1 MASVPL
7 VKLGIMGEDGHARGT
22 LEIRL
27 LPGASVGAG
36 IAPLV
41 DAREDPDRDPDL
53 EPVQLLEGREYL
65 FAVEVPGG
73 SGSIITDKPELFARD
88 TERGDRGR
96 LRTGLYTGTVRLRIT
111 QGGAPVGTVAFDVRS
126 SKLDYL
132 LSYRWML
139 RDIAAT
145 AAELVMDRF
154 TPSEQSFAVDDT
166 RDANTLYQRFAFL
179 RSLIEGEAF
188 QASMHQILTRPYV
201 AWEEVDHVAAPAGG
215 IRGSSA
221 LARSL
226 AGPGPRV
233 PWPGA
238 ARSRAMRT
246 LPGAIATTRSEISVD
261 NAPNRFVRFALE
273 RWREIV
279 AEIGAALDSA
289 RSSSSV
295 ERGLREVAALVAQL
309 DALLASELFREVNE
323 LTHFPAGNQ
332 VLQNRD
338 GYRYILS
345 AHAQVDLSSRLSW
358 PGMEDIYAAG
368 QRNVARLYEY
378 WVYLQLGQIVA
389 RLCNRSFDIGHMI
402 EPSEDGLVL
411 RLRTGERRVLSGT
424 VERLGRTIRLEL
436 WFNRSFGPSGSRES
450 ARDGSWTRRMRPD
463 CSLMASLTPEA
474 GQLEPIWVHF
484 DAKYRIDTILDVFG
498 PEPEVKKDEET
509 GGERTDWLR
518 EDLLKM
524 HAYKDAIRRSVGAYV
539 VYPGASGGD
548 PFREYHELL
557 PGLGAFALRPTA
569 TGDADGTQ
577 AVVKFID
584 DVLSHVALQLTQHER
599 ARFWLEQ
606 AYSGRPSD
614 TSVSAVSFLER
625 PPADVLVLLGFA
637 RSSEHRAWIA
647 SERLYNMRADPDRL
661 GAVGVDARELSA
673 QLLIVYGAAP
683 HEQVDLYRIVGIPRV
698 MTAEQLVLRGY
709 PTPRG
714 AHYFCLPVEA
724 IQGSSKPSWLDGEVA
739 RRAHRRAVSA
749 AVPGVPATV
758 SWLDLCAWK

>member
-1 MASVPL
+1 LASVPL
-7 VKLGIMGEDGHARGT
+7 VKLGIVGEDGHARGT

-27 LPGASVGAG
+27 LPGAVAG

-65 FAVEVPGG
+65 FAIEIPGG
-73 SGSIITDKPELFARD
+73 SGPITTDKPELFARD

-96 LRTGLYTGTVRLRIT
+96 LRTGLYTGTVRLRIA
-111 QGGAPVGTVAFDVRS
+111 QGGASVGTVAFDVRS

-166 RDANTLYQRFAFL
+166 RDAETLYQRFAFL

-188 QASMHQILTRPYV
+188 QASMRQILTRPYV
-201 AWEEVDHVAAPAGG
+201 AWEEVDHVSAPAGG
-215 IRGSSA
+215 IRAGSS

-233 PWPGA
+233 TWPGA
-238 ARSRAMRT
+238 PRSGAIRT
-246 LPGAIATTRSEISVD
+246 LPSRIATTRTETSVD

-279 AEIGAALDSA
+279 AGIGAALESR

-295 ERGLREVAALVAQL
+295 ERGLREVAALAAQL
-309 DALLASELFREVNE
+309 DVLLAADLFREVNA

-332 VLQNRD
+332 VLQKRD
-338 GYRYILS
+338 GYRFILS
-345 AHAQVDLSSRLSW
+345 AYAQLDLSSRLSW

-368 QRNVARLYEY
+368 QRDVARLYEY
-378 WVYLQLGQIVA
+378 WVYLQLGQIIA
-389 RLCNRSFDIGHMI
+389 QLCNLSFDLGQMI
-402 EPSEDGLVL
+402 EQSEDRLVL
-411 RLRTGERRVLSGT
+411 RLRAGERRVLTGT
-424 VERLGRTIRLEL
+424 VFRLGRTIRLEL
-436 WFNRSFGPSGSRES
+436 WFNRTFGSSGKQES
-450 ARDGSWTRRMRPD
+450 AGDGSWTRQMRPD

-474 GQLEPIWVHF
+474 GQLDPIWIHF
-484 DAKYRIDTILDVFG
+484 DAKYRIESILDVFG
-498 PEPEVKKDEET
+498 PEPKKDEET
-509 GGERTDWLR
+509 STERTDWLR

-524 HAYKDAIRRSVGAYV
+524 HAYKGAIRRSVGAYV

-577 AVVKFID
+577 TIVKFID
-584 DVLSHVALQLTQHER
+584 DVLSHVGLQVTQHER
-599 ARFWLEQ
+599 ARYWLEQ
-606 AYSGRPSD
+606 AYAGTPSD
-614 TSVSAVSFLER
+614 TRVAAVPFLDR
-625 PPADVLVLLGFA
+625 PPADALVLLGYA
-637 RSSEHRAWIA
+637 RSAKHRAWIA
-647 SERLYNMRADPDRL
+647 RERLYNMRADPHRF

-673 QLLIVYGAAP
+673 QILIVYGKAADN
-683 HEQVDLYRIVGIPRV
+683 QVDLYRIVGMPAV
-698 MTAEQLVLRGY
+698 LTAAQLVQRGY
-709 PTPRG
+709 PKPRG
-714 AHYFCLPVEA
+714 EHYFCLFLEA
-724 IQGSSKPSWLDGEVA
+724 IQGSSKPVWLDGEVV
-739 RRAHRRAVSA
+739 RRAHRRAAPRPV
-749 AVPGVPATV
+749 VGVPATV

>member
-7 VKLGIMGEDGHARGT
+7 VKLGIVGEDGHARGT

-27 LPGASVGAG
+27 LPGASAGAG
-36 IAPLV
+36 IPPLV

-65 FAVEVPGG
+65 FAIEIPGE
-73 SGSIITDKPELFARD
+73 SGPITTDKPEFFARD

-111 QGGAPVGTVAFDVRS
+111 QGGASVGTVAFDVRS

-273 RWREIV
+273 RWREII

-345 AHAQVDLSSRLSW
+345 AYVQSALSSRLSW

-436 WFNRSFGPSGSRES
+436 WFNRSFGPSGSKES
-450 ARDGSWTRRMRPD
+450 ARDGSWTRQMRPD

-498 PEPEVKKDEET
+498 PEVKKDEEA

-569 TGDADGTQ
+569 TGDADGTP
-577 AVVKFID
+577 AIVKFID
-584 DVLSHVALQLTQHER
+584 DVLSHVGLQVTQHER
-599 ARFWLEQ
+599 ARYWLEQ
-606 AYSGRPSD
+606 AYAGTPSD
-614 TSVSAVSFLER
+614 TRVAAVPFLDR
-625 PPADVLVLLGFA
+625 PPADALVLLGYA
-637 RSSEHRAWIA
+637 RSAKHRGWIA
-647 SERLYNMRADPDRL
+647 RERLYIMRADPHRS

-673 QLLIVYGAAP
+673 QILIVYGKTADNQA
-683 HEQVDLYRIVGIPRV
+683 DLYRIVGMPGV
-698 MTAEQLVLRGY
+698 MTAAQLVQRGY
-709 PTPRG
+709 PRPRG
-714 AHYFCLPVEA
+714 EHYFCLFLEA
-724 IQGSSKPSWLDGEVA
+724 IPGSSTPLWLDGEVV
-739 RRAHRRAVSA
+739 RRAHRRATHRRV
-749 AVPGVPATV
+749 VGVPATV